1 MADDLL
7 IPAWTLTEKGLQKK
21 IIYGTELISLG
32 AGTQYALAL
41 AEDSAF
47 RLICESFKA
56 DACGRQPSRVSLMQL
71 LDEVCFYL
79 LASSSG

>member
-1 MADDLL
+1 MADNLV
-7 IPAWTLTEKGLQKK
+7 IPARTLTEQGLQKK

-47 RLICESFKA
+47 RLLC
-56 DACGRQPSRVSLMQL
+56 
-71 LDEVCFYL
+71 
-79 LASSSG
+79 